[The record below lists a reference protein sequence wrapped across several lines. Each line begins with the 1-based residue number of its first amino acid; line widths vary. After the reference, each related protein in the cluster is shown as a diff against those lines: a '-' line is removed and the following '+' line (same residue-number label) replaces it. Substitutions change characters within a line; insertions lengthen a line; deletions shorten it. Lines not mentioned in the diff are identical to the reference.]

1 MHKIFKIIAL
11 VLSLA
16 GIVSLIR
23 IISAGDTAMKDA
35 AATGDTALVEPMAWI
50 AYLTL
55 GLVLAFVVIF
65 LVKNMVTNSSGLKS
79 TLIGLGG
86 FLLVVIISY
95 VMANGIETPMR
106 DGKVLSASGSKLVS
120 TGLNMFYI
128 LAILAILSMTFG
140 GVKKLIK

>member
-55 GLVLAFVVIF
+55 GLVLAFVVVFI
-65 LVKNMVTNSSGLKS
+65 VKNMVTNTSGLKS

-86 FLLVVIISY
+86 FLLVAIISY
-95 VMANGIETPMR
+95 VISNGVETPMR
-106 DGKVLSASGSKLVS
+106 DGKMLSASGSKLVS

-128 LAILAILSMTFG
+128 LAILAVISMAIG

>member
-1 MHKIFKIIAL
+1 MHKIFKIVAL

-23 IISAGDTAMKDA
+23 IISAGDTVMKDA

-50 AYLTL
+50 AYIILA
-55 GLVLAFVVIF
+55 LVLAFVVFFVI
-65 LVKNMVTNSSGLKS
+65 KNLFTNSAGLKN

-86 FLLVVIISY
+86 FLLVAIISY
-95 VMANGIETPMR
+95 VISSGVETPMR
-106 DGKVLSASGSKLVS
+106 DGKILSASGAKLVS

-128 LAILAILSMTFG
+128 LAVLAIIAMLGS

>member
-23 IISAGDTAMKDA
+23 IISAGDEVMKEA
-35 AATGDTALVEPMAWI
+35 AANGDTSLVEPMAWI
-50 AYLTL
+50 AYIIF

-65 LVKNMVTNSSGLKS
+65 IVKNLFTNPSGLKN

-86 FLLVVIISY
+86 FLLVAVISY
-95 VMANGIETPMR
+95 VISSGVETPMR
-106 DGKVLSASGSKLVS
+106 DGKVLSESGSKLVS

-128 LAILAILSMTFG
+128 LAVLAIVAMLASG
-140 GVKKLIK
+140 LKKLIK